1 MSTILCYL
9 QQSKLKGVIISFLS
23 VFFLTSLYA
32 QKGNNKPTTSYLTA
46 RLMNIEQTA
55 KNPFRYS
62 ATLHNGT
69 GQTQTY
75 QLEALLPDGW
85 LIAFK
90 AEGSEVSSL
99 TLDSG
104 KTSNISLEIYASPE
118 VKPAKYEI
126 PVTAFSALDKLSLKL
141 EAVVKG
147 TYAAEI
153 STPTGLLSDEVTEG
167 DDKVL
172 QLTVTNT
179 GTLPLS
185 GLTLSDEAPAKWT
198 VTFDPSK
205 LQRLDPGKTQTVNAT
220 VKVPDK
226 TIAGD
231 YATKFTVRNS
241 YTNADTTFRLT
252 VVTSLL
258 SGWIG
263 ILIIILALGLVY
275 YLIRKYGRR

>member
-9 QQSKLKGVIISFLS
+9 QQSKLKGVIFAFLA
-23 VFFLTSLYA
+23 VFILTPSYA
-32 QKGNNKPTTSYLTA
+32 MKGNDKPAKSSLTA

-62 ATLHNGT
+62 AILHNGN

-75 QLEALLPDGW
+75 HLEALLPDGW

-90 AEGSEVSSL
+90 TEGNEVSSVMV
-99 TLDSG
+99 DSG
-104 KTSNISLEIYASPE
+104 KTANLSLEIYASPE
-118 VKPAKYEI
+118 VKPGKYNI
-126 PVTAFSALDKLSLKL
+126 PVTAFSALDKLSLNL

-147 TYAAEI
+147 TYAVEI
-153 STPTGLLSDEVTEG
+153 STPTGLLSGEVTEG

-185 GLTLSDEAPAKWT
+185 GLSLSDEAPAKWT

-205 LQRLDPGKTQTVNAT
+205 LDRLDPGKTQTVNAT

-241 YTNADTTFRLT
+241 YTNEDTTFRLT

-263 ILIIILALGLVY
+263 ILIILLALGLVY